1 MNREPEVLDLK
12 GEKCPDTFVY
22 SKIKLE
28 EIAYNGGGLLKVI
41 VDFPPAAE
49 SIPRSL
55 KEEKIGYKILSVKS
69 VGPNV
74 YELLIEAPAAH

>member
-28 EIAYNGGGLLKVI
+28 EIAYN
-41 VDFPPAAE
+41 
-49 SIPRSL
+49 
-55 KEEKIGYKILSVKS
+55 
-69 VGPNV
+69 
-74 YELLIEAPAAH
+74 

>member
-55 KEEKIGYKILSVKS
+55 REENIGYKILSVKS

-74 YELLIEAPAAH
+74 YERLIEAPAAR

>member
-1 MNREPEVLDLK
+1 M
-12 GEKCPDTFVY
+12 
-22 SKIKLE
+22 
-28 EIAYNGGGLLKVI
+28 I

-55 KEEKIGYKILSVKS
+55 REEKIGYKVLSVKS